1 MNEIIKNIILNSE
14 TDVSFIGDA
23 YEVADVVVE
32 LMREGYKFIETDFN
46 LVEEMREEN
55 DILSIAKNVYD
66 DGEVE
71 YFIQEVF
78 ADDGSTLQDDLSTI
92 FIDSDLVDCID
103 LNAFDGE
110 IICVEYDYEDEE
122 YCDCENCCG
131 CCDCCDEEYEDEI
144 TIEEELEDLLQN
156 TLEDIENAEC
166 DCDECIYEKIM
177 DMLLE
182 AYDMGIV
189 DSFNEGEY

>member
-1 MNEIIKNIILNSE
+1 MKELIKNIILNSE

-23 YEVADVVVE
+23 YEVADVVIE
-32 LMREGYKFIETDFN
+32 LMRDGLEFMETDFN

-92 FIDSDLVDCID
+92 FMDSDLIDCVD
-103 LNAFDGE
+103 LNAFNGE
-110 IICVEYDYEDEE
+110 IICVEYDYKDEE
-122 YCDCENCCG
+122 YCDCEDY
-131 CCDCCDEEYEDEI
+131 CDCDEELEEYEYDEEL
-144 TIEEELEDLLQN
+144 TFEEELEELLQD

-166 DCDECIYEKIM
+166 DCDECIYEKII
-177 DMLLE
+177 DMLVS
-182 AYDMGIV
+182 AYYMGV
-189 DSFNEGEY
+189 EDAEY

>member
-1 MNEIIKNIILNSE
+1 MKKFIKNIILNSK

-78 ADDGSTLQDDLSTI
+78 ADDDSTLQDDLSTI

-103 LNAFDGE
+103 LN
-110 IICVEYDYEDEE
+110 EYDEE
-122 YCDCENCCG
+122 L
-131 CCDCCDEEYEDEI
+131 
-144 TIEEELEDLLQN
+144 TTEEELEDLLQD

>member
-46 LVEEMREEN
+46 LVEEMREES

-122 YCDCENCCG
+122 YCG
-131 CCDCCDEEYEDEI
+131 CDEEYEDEI
-144 TIEEELEDLLQN
+144 TIEEELEDLLQD